1 MITIELNDVEVEIE
15 KGSTLADILKKTQT
29 SYTKDAIIG
38 IVKGGEEIKT
48 LTTEYSLFTNKG
60 EFKIEVDSEKSEL
73 INIWLTHFTD
83 SNLQAHWATPDVT
96 AFGPISTDIKT
107 DRDTYEY
114 QRYDVIFGAGGY
126 DAKNTYLLFAKDRHN
141 ASYGGYNGGIFGRVI
156 SGKNNIAKLDQG
168 DSIDRIESV
177 IKWETLTDKVITTD
191 LNLLLEDGMKIFSYI
206 SVELRED
213 SPQGAEHFLGAVRKG
228 LFNASDSSSS
238 YIVDDVLKGE
248 ICPFESLDS
257 RSEGTVAIRT
267 KGIGM
272 GRAFISKEDRTSSA
286 VHSIIGTVTKGL
298 ELVKLAENTHKLE
311 IRVNPQQVMFLGLNI
326 DEAKAKAQERGLAI
340 EIDGDSSDQAM
351 IVEQDP
357 KTTMEIIKN
366 KKVTVLGIPP
376 DLLLHIKF
384 YYDKAPITIEYLR
397 HALKLKER
405 PVGPLSVFFTYEN
418 TILFKT
424 IKRAEGY
431 KELMP
436 ENTPSDK
443 VIAGEM
449 GVTNQA
455 SRQYGIIG
463 IKNEDDERY
472 GPTGEKFHSTNI
484 IGRVIDAEK
493 LKSVSQ
499 GDIIYIMEVD

>member
-1 MITIELNDVEVEIE
+1 
-15 KGSTLADILKKTQT
+15 
-29 SYTKDAIIG
+29 
-38 IVKGGEEIKT
+38 
-48 LTTEYSLFTNKG
+48 
-60 EFKIEVDSEKSEL
+60 
-73 INIWLTHFTD
+73 
-83 SNLQAHWATPDVT
+83 
-96 AFGPISTDIKT
+96 
-107 DRDTYEY
+107 
-114 QRYDVIFGAGGY
+114 
-126 DAKNTYLLFAKDRHN
+126 
-141 ASYGGYNGGIFGRVI
+141 
-156 SGKNNIAKLDQG
+156 
-168 DSIDRIESV
+168 
-177 IKWETLTDKVITTD
+177 
-191 LNLLLEDGMKIFSYI
+191 
-206 SVELRED
+206 
-213 SPQGAEHFLGAVRKG
+213 
-228 LFNASDSSSS
+228 
-238 YIVDDVLKGE
+238 
-248 ICPFESLDS
+248 
-257 RSEGTVAIRT
+257 
-267 KGIGM
+267 
-272 GRAFISKEDRTSSA
+272 
-286 VHSIIGTVTKGL
+286 
-298 ELVKLAENTHKLE
+298 
-311 IRVNPQQVMFLGLNI
+311 MFLGLNI

-357 KTTMEIIKN
+357 KTTMEILKN
-366 KKVTVLGIPP
+366 KKVSVLGIPP

-499 GDIIYIMEVD
+499 GDIIYITEVD